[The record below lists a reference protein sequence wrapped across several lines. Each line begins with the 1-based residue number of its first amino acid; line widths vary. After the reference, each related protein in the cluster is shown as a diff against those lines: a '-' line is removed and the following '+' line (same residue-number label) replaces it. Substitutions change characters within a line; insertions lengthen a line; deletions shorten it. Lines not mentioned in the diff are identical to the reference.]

1 MKSCDACGLTETQA
15 LADAKTLG
23 LLEEFRGGVYTC
35 CQVAMWANEQWL
47 AWFDAVDGG
56 GTELAAGIELPEEPE
71 ESLLVPVR
79 LRRPVPW
86 SRG

>member
-35 CQVAMWANEQWL
+35 CQVAMWGDEQWL
-47 AWFDAVDGG
+47 AWLDAVDGG

-71 ESLLVPVR
+71 ESLLLPVR

-86 SRG
+86 FRG